1 MNNHHPVSK
10 ALLLFAALTTISQAQ
25 LITNTQTNSYFATA
39 STPAN
44 FQLAQWNFGGP
55 LTSVTLNLSG
65 AVTGFFSVENTGGSS
80 LVLSNARETT
90 LLTFSG
96 QGAPNALQS
105 SPFNLTTS
113 PSLPNTLNPIDPFD
127 SQIFLVN
134 TAAVPGFTSI
144 DLTPYTSYFTG
155 SGSLTLSVYTV
166 LNIASSGPRSIQN
179 GLNNSGQVTVT
190 MVGVPEPSTWAL
202 LGFAA
207 ATCIFCVRRR
217 RA

>member
-1 MNNHHPVSK
+1 MATVGH
-10 ALLLFAALTTISQAQ
+10 AQ

-39 STPAN
+39 ASPAI
-44 FQLAQWNFGGP
+44 FQLNQWNFGGP
-55 LTSVTLNLSG
+55 LQSVTLNLSG

-96 QGAPNALQS
+96 IGAPDALQS
-105 SPFNLTTS
+105 LPLSLTTS

-127 SQIFLVN
+127 SQIFLVG
-134 TAAVPGFTSI
+134 TAAVPGFVNI

-155 SGSLTLSVYTV
+155 SGSVTLSVFSV
-166 LNIASSGPRSIQN
+166 FNISSSGPRSIQN
-179 GLNNSGQVTVT
+179 GLNNSGDVTVT

-202 LGFAA
+202 LGLAA
-207 ATCIFCVRRR
+207 VASIFYARRR

>member
-1 MNNHHPVSK
+1 MNNYPVAK
-10 ALLLFAALTTISQAQ
+10 TLFLFAAMATIGQAQ

-44 FQLAQWNFGGP
+44 FQLSQWNFGGP
-55 LTSVTLNLSG
+55 LNSVTLNLSG

-90 LLTFSG
+90 VLTFSG
-96 QGAPNALQS
+96 LGAPNALQS
-105 SPFNLTTS
+105 SPFNLITS

-134 TAAVPGFTSI
+134 TAAIPGFTSI

-202 LGFAA
+202 LGLAA
-207 ATCIFCVRRR
+207 AASLLYARRC